1 MKRFWHILR
10 KVLTITAVILCAAL
24 FLVTLTSAI
33 QKKAQLKCNQLFVHI
48 DYDSGISFLKEQEVT
63 ERLNYL
69 SGNDLPGRILS
80 SIDFKTLERELE
92 ENPFVE
98 HAVIF
103 VDGNRN
109 IIANI
114 TQKRPILRILNSDG
128 VSYYMG
134 EKGEHIPLSDNFT
147 PHVTIA
153 TGMVENHE
161 SPMRDSIVLVNLY
174 QLVLALRGD
183 DFLNALVDQ
192 IVVKEDGTLDFIPK
206 ISGHVIHFGQ
216 VDENMNEKFSRLK
229 TFYNEGM
236 RKVGWNKY
244 KAIDL
249 RFNNQ
254 VVCEK
259 RDTTNTL

>member
-1 MKRFWHILR
+1 MKRFWYILR
-10 KVLTITAVILCAAL
+10 KVLTITAALSCAVL
-24 FLVTLTSAI
+24 FVLVLTSAI
-33 QKKAQLKCNQLFVHI
+33 QKKAQLKCNQLIVHI
-48 DYDSGISFLKEQEVT
+48 DYDSGMSFLKEQEVT

-69 SGNDLPGRILS
+69 SGKSLPGRILS

-103 VDGNRN
+103 VDGERN
-109 IIANI
+109 IIADI

-147 PHVTIA
+147 PHVAIA
-153 TGMVENHE
+153 TGLVENHQNAE
-161 SPMRDSIVLVNLY
+161 RDSTVLANLY
-174 QLVLALRGD
+174 QLVLALRED

-192 IVVKEDGTLDFIPK
+192 VVVKEDGSLDFIPK
-206 ISGHVIHFGQ
+206 ISGHVIHFGP
-216 VDENMNEKFSRLK
+216 VDESMNEKFTRLK
-229 TFYNEGM
+229 IFYNEGM

-254 VVCEK
+254 VVCER
-259 RDTTNTL
+259 RDTTITL